1 MKDEMTSR
9 QRVLAA
15 LSHREPDRVPIDF
28 GSNYNTSVNVIA
40 YNRLKRHLGIT
51 SATYMRYI
59 IPMLAA
65 PDLDEGRE
73 VMKIM
78 GGDVLSLPRYHV
90 DGLLTKDWKEW
101 ELKDGSIAMVPGR
114 FDPIQ
119 KEDGSLELV
128 FRGVTQFRMPKNGHY
143 FDRIFSPLGGVE
155 NRQQLES
162 LLSAIRAPGSGGL
175 RTEEA
180 EILTSWAKTA
190 YETTDYALLG
200 DTYGFSIYHVGLEAF
215 GYHKYFT
222 MMAAEPDMV
231 HTFMNA
237 IIEQNEAFFA
247 DYLKAVGPYI
257 VAVIMGDDY
266 GTQRAPMI
274 SVKMFRELFKP
285 YLTRICKFIHDT
297 APNVKVLLHS
307 CGAVKPL
314 IPEFI
319 EAGVDCLN
327 PVQTTAEGMD
337 PATLKREFGN
347 DIVFWGGGVR
357 CQTTLASGTVEDVR
371 GEVKDL
377 VETWKPGGG
386 YIFCPD
392 HDIQENVPPERI
404 LATYQAAQEY
414 GRYR

>member
-1 MKDEMTSR
+1 MKNGMTSR
-9 QRVLAA
+9 ERVLAA
-15 LSHREPDRVPIDF
+15 LNHQEPDRVPIDF

-40 YNRLKRHLGIT
+40 YNRLKKHLGIT
-51 SATYMRYI
+51 SPTYMRYI

-65 PDLDEGRE
+65 VDLDEGRE
-73 VMKIM
+73 VMNMM
-78 GGDVLSLPRYHV
+78 GGDVLPLPRYHV
-90 DGLLTKDWKEW
+90 DGLLTKDWKPW

-114 FDPIQ
+114 FDPAI
-119 KEDGSLELV
+119 KEDGATELV
-128 FRGVTQFRMPKNGHY
+128 FRGITQFRMPKGGYY
-143 FDRIFSPLGGVE
+143 FDRVFNPLAGVE
-155 NRQQLES
+155 NRQQLQE
-162 LLSAIRAPGSGGL
+162 LLSIFRAPGGGGL
-175 RTEEA
+175 RDDEA
-180 EILTSWAKTA
+180 EILKSWAKTA
-190 YETTDYALLG
+190 YEETDYALLG
-200 DTYGFSIYHVGLEAF
+200 DTYGFSIYHLGLEAF
-215 GYHKYFT
+215 GYNKYFT

-231 HTFMNA
+231 HTFMTA
-237 IIEQNEAFFA
+237 IIEEDEKFFA
-247 DYLKAVGPYI
+247 DYLKAVGPYL

-285 YLTRICKFIHDT
+285 YLARICKFIHDT
-297 APNVKVLLHS
+297 SPHVKVLLHS

-319 EAGVDCLN
+319 EAGVDALN

-337 PATLKREFGN
+337 PATLKREFGK

-357 CQTTLASGTVEDVR
+357 CQTTLANGSVDDVR
-371 GEVKDL
+371 REVKEL

-386 YIFCPD
+386 YVFCPD

-414 GRYR
+414 GRY